1 MEIVSKTWRKESS
14 SASWQH
20 SYSHFFLAAKKVPS
34 DKLFYFI
41 TFRQWYVDNRRQ
53 RVNSQVFTNTENVF
67 VATRNTLRIWYK
79 YIGKEETESFHSK
92 VPGFLKILREGH
104 WYELKVI
111 EA

>member
-14 SASWQH
+14 LASWQH

-67 VATRNTLRIWYK
+67 VATRNTLRTYMIQIYRK
-79 YIGKEETESFHSK
+79 RRNTELSF
-92 VPGFLKILREGH
+92 
-104 WYELKVI
+104 
-111 EA
+111 